1 MVCERARPIP
11 ITRPTPE
18 QVVDLVRD
26 IAATFFPGLAP
37 SEAQDPGM
45 PKSDSKRGKD

>member
-1 MVCERARPIP
+1 MTAALTRWKAIGPGLIEPAR
-11 ITRPTPE
+11 
-18 QVVDLVRD
+18 QSGHL
-26 IAATFFPGLAP
+26 AATYFPGLVS